1 MINIKPTPP
10 SFLFCYW
17 KPWEENSN
25 LFESF
30 LEYRKDTTL
39 SKYQSDFVGQYV
51 KQASHEQVM
60 AIGDVGGKLG
70 LALTEQSKII
80 SEKFELGVKVLSHKL
95 SNINVN
101 LLFIN
106 DNLSLLLD
114 QQKISNLLLEN
125 ICELLR
131 VPDSEKERQHSIE
144 LGLKFF
150 VNAQNDEDMFDDA
163 LEELLKAERLMRQ
176 DYFVLHRIGLI
187 YLYSKAHFD
196 PAKALDYFTKAAKYA
211 SVESDPQAA
220 RLANALTKFG
230 NQINSEISKN
240 RNTIASLASD
250 SYNKAAFVNYVLGD
264 FNSATLLQSKAVKF
278 NESSENYFMLAKYH
292 ARSKQIDLCIQN
304 LCKCL
309 DKTPEMLIAVFKDVD
324 LINEPEVL
332 KIVEEYF
339 IINKEKEILLNEN
352 THQLIEKLKN
362 KQTLVV
368 KTIISNLYESKDFDY
383 SKKLNLYNSSKVAD
397 IENWSFNN
405 LDVSHFRNGD
415 IIPEA
420 YTNQEWLKAEK
431 EKQPAWCNYNN
442 DPKFGNKFG
451 KLYNWYAVN
460 DYRCLAPDGWH
471 IPSLDEWNLL
481 KKVLDWELEI
491 IGRKKNKGSQS
502 EFYLTKVSGLKAY
515 QTPPRIGKHQESTPG
530 EFYTISKNFPENTW
544 WSATEKNADSAYYFL
559 IDYKYKR
566 ILLGELDKGSGI
578 QVLLVRD

>member
-1 MINIKPTPP
+1 MNIVPTPP

-17 KPWEENSN
+17 KPWEEDSSS
-25 LFESF
+25 FESY
-30 LEYRKDTTL
+30 LEYKKDTTL

-60 AIGDVGGKLG
+60 AIGEVGKKLG

-101 LLFIN
+101 LIFIN
-106 DNLSLLLD
+106 DNLSLLID
-114 QQKISNLLLEN
+114 QNKISNLLLEN

-150 VNAQNDEDMFDDA
+150 VHAQNDEDMFDDA

-196 PAKALDYFTKAAKYA
+196 PAKALDYFTRAAKYA
-211 SVESDPQAA
+211 SVESAPKAT

-230 NQINSEISKN
+230 NPINSEISN
-240 RNTIASLASD
+240 NSNTIASLASD

-278 NESSENYFMLAKYH
+278 NESSENYFMLAKYQ
-292 ARSKQIDLCIQN
+292 ARNKQIDLCIQN
-304 LCKCL
+304 LRISL
-309 DKTPEMLIAVFKDVD
+309 DKAPEMYIAIFKDID

-332 KIVEEYF
+332 KIVEEYV
-339 IINKEKEILLNEN
+339 IINKDKDVLLNGN
-352 THQLIEKLKN
+352 IHQLIENLKN
-362 KQTLVV
+362 SQTLAV
-368 KTIISNLYESKDFDY
+368 KTLISNLYESTDFDY

-415 IIPEA
+415 IIPETQ
-420 YTNQEWLKAEK
+420 TNQEWLKAEK
-431 EKQPAWCNYNN
+431 DSQPACCYYNN
-442 DPKFGNKFG
+442 DPALGNKLG
-451 KLYNWYAVN
+451 KIYNWYAVN
-460 DYRCLAPDGWH
+460 DHRCIAPNGWH
-471 IPSLDEWNLL
+471 IPNNDEWLLLKSILLDEL
-481 KKVLDWELEI
+481 KINKNTKHKEYQEKSFFYKIKKLKTYRISRWGIEI
-491 IGRKKNKGSQS
+491 ESDPGRFFANDK
-502 EFYLTKVSGLKAY
+502 ED
-515 QTPPRIGKHQESTPG
+515 PG
-530 EFYTISKNFPENTW
+530 VCW
-544 WSATEKNADSAYYFL
+544 WSSTQKDKKYANLFEISFKYDQIAIGYDS
-559 IDYKYKR
+559 
-566 ILLGELDKGSGI
+566 KGSGH
-578 QVLLVRD
+578 QVLLVKD

>member
-1 MINIKPTPP
+1 MINIIPTPP

-17 KPWEENSN
+17 KPWEEDSSS
-25 LFESF
+25 FESY
-30 LEYRKDTTL
+30 LEYKKDTTL

-51 KQASHEQVM
+51 KQASSEQVM
-60 AIGDVGGKLG
+60 AIGEVGKQLG
-70 LALTEQSKII
+70 LALTEQGKII

-106 DNLSLLLD
+106 DNLSLLID

-131 VPDSEKERQHSIE
+131 VPDCEKERQHSIE

-211 SVESDPQAA
+211 SIESDPKAA

-230 NQINSEISKN
+230 NPINSEISNN
-240 RNTIASLASD
+240 RNAIASLASD

-278 NESSENYFMLAKYH
+278 NESSENYFMQAKYH
-292 ARSKQIDLCIQN
+292 ARNKQIDLCIQN

-339 IINKEKEILLNEN
+339 IINKEKETLLNEN
-352 THQLIEKLKN
+352 TQKLIENLKN
-362 KQTLVV
+362 NQTLIV
-368 KTIISNLYESKDFDY
+368 KTLISNLYESKDFDY
-383 SKKLNLYNSSKVAD
+383 RKKLNLFDSSKVAD
-397 IENWSFNN
+397 IENWSLNN
-405 LDVSHFRNGD
+405 LDVCHFRNGD

-420 YTNQEWLKAEK
+420 RTNQEWLKAEK
-431 EKQPAWCNYNN
+431 DRQPAWCYHNN
-442 DPKFGNKFG
+442 DSTLGDKFG
-451 KLYNWYAVN
+451 KIYNWYAVN
-460 DYRCLAPDGWH
+460 DNRCLAPNGWH
-471 IPSLDEWNLL
+471 IPSNDEWKLL
-481 KKVLDWELEI
+481 KSILLEEFGI
-491 IGRKKNKGSQS
+491 QRKIKNKECQNKS
-502 EFYLTKVSGLKAY
+502 YLSKISKLKAY
-515 QTPPRIGKHQESTPG
+515 CIKRFGEEYESNPG
-530 EFYTISKNFPENTW
+530 IFSATSKNYPSLLW
-544 WSATEKNADSAYYFL
+544 WSSTEKGSETAYLFEIQYEFEK
-559 IDYKYKR
+559 IDFSYAS
-566 ILLGELDKGSGI
+566 KGSGF